1 VYATVLIVD
10 SFDSIDSFIHSEEEE
25 EEESSNRM
33 KTSL

>member
-1 VYATVLIVD
+1 MPLLIIVD
-10 SFDSIDSFIHSEEEE
+10 SFDSIHSEEEEE